1 MNRWKIAW
9 LKTLSAL
16 TVNLSAGWFA
26 VLVIVPNFAH
36 VGNWDNL
43 IVLFYDLMFG
53 TIFLVSSV
61 WLEKISQF
69 YE

>member
-26 VLVIVPNFAH
+26 AVIIIPNLSIIN
-36 VGNWDNL
+36 GLDNL
-43 IVLFYDLMFG
+43 AVLIYDLVFG
-53 TIFLVSSV
+53 SIFLLLGA
-61 WLEKISQF
+61 WLEKKSG
-69 YE
+69 